1 MFPCEFCEISK
12 NTFFYRTPPA
22 ADYVL
27 SIIKN
32 KKKLYILNFAA
43 GLAKTPNLVDV
54 SETVKSWNLL
64 NSSNKIVA
72 KIQLEFKTQVNTLL
86 NAASAL

>member
-1 MFPCEFCEISK
+1 M
-12 NTFFYRTPPA
+12 
-22 ADYVL
+22 
-27 SIIKN
+27 
-32 KKKLYILNFAA
+32 YILNFAA
-43 GLAKTPNLVDV
+43 GRAKTPNLVDV